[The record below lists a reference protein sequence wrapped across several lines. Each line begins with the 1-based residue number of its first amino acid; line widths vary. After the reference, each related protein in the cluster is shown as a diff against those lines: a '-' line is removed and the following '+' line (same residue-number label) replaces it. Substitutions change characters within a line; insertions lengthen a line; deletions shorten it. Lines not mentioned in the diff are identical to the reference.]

1 MELAE
6 TISIAHMF
14 MILVLATGSCRKSYS
29 QYSLS
34 YLPNTTCHK
43 AAIFTAFGCWG
54 SPYLPIYM
62 YDWGWFLECPSR
74 QVT

>member
-1 MELAE
+1 MELSE

-14 MILVLATGSCRKSYS
+14 MILVLATGCCRKSYS

-34 YLPNTTCHK
+34 YLPTAMCHT

-54 SPYLPIYM
+54 SSYLPIYM
-62 YDWGWFLECPSR
+62 YDWGWFLARPSG